1 MSAETVAF
9 AELVRAAVN
18 YTRLWCQHCQAE
30 QMHQPWTERT
40 AGPVEYWRCCR
51 CGLVQNWKMP

>member
-18 YTRLWCQHCQAE
+18 TTRLYCQHCQAE
-30 QMHQPWTERT
+30 QAHQFVVLGR
-40 AGPVEYWRCCR
+40 GMSEYWECIR
-51 CGLVQNWKMP
+51 CGNVQNWKMP